1 MDQIIL
7 PAAVYSETHAARLS
21 DKYVHVKT
29 SDVLEIFHGYGWQ
42 VREAQAAR
50 RGSTPQ
56 HSRHMLRLRHKDF
69 VSGFRV
75 DGIIPE
81 LIVLNSHNGSWA
93 LRMLLGMFRTVCTNG
108 MVAGTVWDGVT
119 LKHYNLRDVESKV
132 QQATERLGDNVIQ
145 LSNTIEKWDQLEVP
159 IATAQQFAQSAIQI
173 RWGEK
178 SPVEPEVLLEARRPE
193 DKGASLWKVFNR
205 VQENMTQGGFTGRTS
220 NNRTMSIKSIKNV
233 RRDYIYNRRLWDAAN
248 ELATQLEAA

>member
-7 PAAVYSETHAARLS
+7 PPAVYSETHAARLS

-29 SDVLEIFHGYGWQ
+29 SDVIEIFHGYGWQ
-42 VREAQAAR
+42 IHGAQAAR
-50 RGSTPQ
+50 RGTAPQ
-56 HSRHMLRLRHKDF
+56 HSRHMLRLRHANFMD
-69 VSGFRV
+69 GFRV

-132 QQATERLGDNVIQ
+132 QQATERLGDNVIK
-145 LSNTIEKWDQLEVP
+145 LSDTIERWDQLEVP
-159 IATAQQFAQSAIQI
+159 VDIAHRFAQSAIEI

-178 SPVEPEVLLEARRPE
+178 SPVESSVLLESRRPE
-193 DKGASLWKVFNR
+193 DKGSSLWKVFNR

-220 NNRTMSIKSIKNV
+220 NNRTMSIKGIKNV
-233 RRDYIYNRRLWDAAN
+233 RRDYLYNRRLWDAAN